1 MAVAVEVQPH
11 VVQRGDHAGIRASL
25 EEHGYALV
33 RNCATESELQRAR
46 ALLWQHLDAA
56 HGWKEGRPETWTDDA
71 YGGNRGLAG
80 IMTSTRHSDCFWF
93 VRTLPGVLDSFAAV
107 YGTTDLVAA
116 YDNMAINRPASC
128 GQESVASLGNG
139 VKQWCF
145 SRFVAVRLANPKI
158 ITTIAARRGSRIQMG
173 SQPPQPF
180 QPG

>member
-1 MAVAVEVQPH
+1 MRVRLHHQPLELLDLLLLPA
-11 VVQRGDHAGIRASL
+11 RTRLERERA
-25 EEHGYALV
+25 
-33 RNCATESELQRAR
+33 RTRCESELQRAR

-56 HGWKEGRPETWTDDA
+56 HGWKECRPETWTDDA

-139 VKQWCF
+139 RGGLAGWYSLPV
-145 SRFVAVRLANPKI
+145 SRRVRAFM
-158 ITTIAARRGSRIQMG
+158 RRYSRSEFALIRG
-173 SQPPQPF
+173 L
-180 QPG
+180 

>member
-71 YGGNRGLAG
+71 YVSAAAPFASSFEATEKRLHRA
-80 IMTSTRHSDCFWF
+80 
-93 VRTLPGVLDSFAAV
+93 RTGAS
-107 YGTTDLVAA
+107 
-116 YDNMAINRPASC
+116 PAS
-128 GQESVASLGNG
+128 
-139 VKQWCF
+139 
-145 SRFVAVRLANPKI
+145 
-158 ITTIAARRGSRIQMG
+158 
-173 SQPPQPF
+173 
-180 QPG
+180 